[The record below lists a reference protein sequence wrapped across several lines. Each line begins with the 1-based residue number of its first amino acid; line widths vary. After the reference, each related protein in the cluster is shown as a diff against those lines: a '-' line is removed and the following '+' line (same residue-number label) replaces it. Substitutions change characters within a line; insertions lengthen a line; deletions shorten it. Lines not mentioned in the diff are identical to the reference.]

1 MNGASKL
8 VYWILAVIVAMVIG
22 GATAQISN
30 SGRLSV
36 LETILPYLTQRLDI
50 IDRKLDRLD
59 EAKRK

>member
-1 MNGASKL
+1 MENATKL
-8 VYWILAVIVAMVIG
+8 LYWVLGVLVAMVIG

-36 LETILPYLTQRLDI
+36 LETILPYLTQRLDS

-59 EAKRK
+59 QTTRK